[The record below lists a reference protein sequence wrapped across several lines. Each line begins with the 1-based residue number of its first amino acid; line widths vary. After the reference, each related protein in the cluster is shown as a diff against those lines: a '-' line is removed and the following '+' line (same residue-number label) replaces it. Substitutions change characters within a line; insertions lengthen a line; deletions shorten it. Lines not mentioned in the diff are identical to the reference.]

1 LIVVLI
7 VYDSMTGNVE
17 RFVKKLNMESLKIHK
32 ELRIAEPYVLITYTT
47 RMGEVSNKTRDFLF
61 DNYPFLKGVASS
73 GNRNWGTNFAK
84 AADIISEQ
92 YKVPI
97 ILKFELSGT
106 EQDLNT
112 FKERLR
118 ELEVH

>member
-1 LIVVLI
+1 LLI
-7 VYDSMTGNVE
+7 VYDSFTGNVE
-17 RFVKKLNMESLKIHK
+17 RFIKKTEMRSIKIYK
-32 ELRIAEPYVLITYTT
+32 GLIIDEPFVMVTYTT
-47 RMGEVSNKTRDFLF
+47 RMGEIPNKTRDFLF
-61 DNYPFLKGVASS
+61 DNYLFLKGIASS

-118 ELEVH
+118 ELEIY